1 MFPRDVTSPF
11 FVRKGFSSK
20 ETTECTI
27 SLQSTLDYEK
37 VSSYVI
43 LLAVEVREYRH
54 LCKLRTEQ
62 LQYISS
68 FKKWRERILYK
79 I

>member
-1 MFPRDVTSPF
+1 MFPRDVSLPF
-11 FVRKGFSSK
+11 FVKKGFSSK

-43 LLAVEVREYRH
+43 QLAVEVREQGHY
-54 LCKLRTEQ
+54 
-62 LQYISS
+62 
-68 FKKWRERILYK
+68 
-79 I
+79 